1 MDMARPPA
9 DPVLKA
15 RKKLAAC
22 TFGETSADL
31 IPKPKKIDHEEHL
44 RKYRTKIPI
53 IRELVL
59 QPDIALDTACERLGI
74 RDPPRNHPWFH
85 R

>member
-1 MDMARPPA
+1 MARPPA

-31 IPKPKKIDHEEHL
+31 IPKRKKIDHEEHL
-44 RKYRTKIPI
+44 RKYRTKFPI
-53 IRELVL
+53 IR
-59 QPDIALDTACERLGI
+59 
-74 RDPPRNHPWFH
+74 
-85 R
+85 